1 MGTFAAVAAY
11 CPHCFLEVDAHA
23 SPPWPATLAR
33 CPHCRLT
40 IGQGRARTTPADA
53 SPGSRGTAAGV
64 LAHEAR
70 TADRAPEPGS
80 RDRVR
85 DGIRAVARRTGAR
98 PERLLMIDYQQRAVD
113 DTNLPSLEDVFAA
126 FGSWKQARRESAL
139 A

>member
-1 MGTFAAVAAY
+1 VAAF
-11 CPHCFLEVDAHA
+11 CPHCFLEVDAAA
-23 SPPWPATLAR
+23 SPPWPPQLVR

-40 IGQGRARTTPADA
+40 IGPARARETPDEA

-64 LAHEAR
+64 LAHGAR
-70 TADRAPEPGS
+70 TAKRAPEPAS

-85 DGIRAVARRTGAR
+85 DGIRAVAKRTGAR
-98 PERLLMIDYQQRAVD
+98 PERLLMIDYQQNAVD
-113 DTNLPSLEDVFAA
+113 DATLPSLEDVFAA